1 MKPQTKKMNS
11 NRTFGL
17 VFSFVFLLFAFWS
30 FRGNFEQIKK
40 IPLIISIFFLILGS
54 VNSKLLTP
62 LNFAWIKFGE
72 MLGKVIA
79 PIVMGIVYFIVLTP
93 MSFILRIFKKDLLKI
108 KFSKNNTYWIKRKKK
123 STSMKKQ
130 F

>member
-1 MKPQTKKMNS
+1 MKPRIKKMNS

-30 FRGNFEQIKK
+30 FRGEYEQIKK
-40 IPLIISIFFLILGS
+40 IPLFISIFFLILGLM
-54 VNSKLLTP
+54 NSKLLTP
-62 LNFAWIKFGE
+62 LNFAWIKFGQII
-72 MLGKVIA
+72 GKVIS
-79 PIVMGIVYFIVLTP
+79 PIIMGIVYFIVLTP
-93 MSFILRIFKKDLLKI
+93 ISFILRMFGKDLLKI
-108 KFSKNNTYWIKRKKK
+108 KFSKNGTYWIKRKKN

>member
-1 MKPQTKKMNS
+1 MMPRIKKMNS

-30 FRGNFEQIKK
+30 FRGDFGQIKK
-40 IPLIISIFFLILGS
+40 IPLFISIFFLILGLM
-54 VNSKLLTP
+54 NSKLLTP
-62 LNFAWIKFGE
+62 LNFAWIKFGQII
-72 MLGKVIA
+72 GKMIS
-79 PIVMGIVYFIVLTP
+79 PIIMGIVYFIVLTP
-93 MSFILRIFKKDLLKI
+93 ISFILRMFGKDLLKI
-108 KFSKNNTYWIKRKKK
+108 KFSKNGTYWIKRKKS

>member
-30 FRGNFEQIKK
+30 FRGDFEHIKK
-40 IPLIISIFFLILGS
+40 IPLFISIFFLILGS